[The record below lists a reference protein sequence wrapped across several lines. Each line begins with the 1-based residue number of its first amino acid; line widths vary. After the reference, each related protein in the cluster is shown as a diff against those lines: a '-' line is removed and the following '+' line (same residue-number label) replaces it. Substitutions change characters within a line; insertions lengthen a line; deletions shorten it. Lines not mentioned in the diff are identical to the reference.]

1 MGTGWFLQ
9 LCDSFFIGNTMISVD
24 QVLNALDYLKI
35 NIDLNEQKQKKKTDI
50 GILNN
55 HKSVLQKHK

>member
-24 QVLNALDYLKI
+24 QVLNALDYRKI
-35 NIDLNEQKQKKKTDI
+35 NIDLNEQKQKKKRI
-50 GILNN
+50 
-55 HKSVLQKHK
+55 